1 MVCTTS
7 GYRRAIR
14 FSPSSNP
21 LAMARRSSRRMSS
34 RRSIEE
40 RLPFGAARS
49 AGHVSCDAHGGRSVR
64 VSAVHSP
71 CAAHGGRLARHV
83 LYAFTCAALT
93 TGLIACSTVA
103 TSDSGTKKEPAAAAG
118 TTAGSGKGAAAGS
131 TSAAGATGSAA
142 GTGATAAPP
151 AEIPPRALADFN
163 RAVGMMRSGN
173 TTEAELEFKQISVT
187 YPQLSTPYVDLGIL
201 LRKSGHLDQ
210 SEEALKSAV
219 QRNGSS
225 AVAWT
230 ELGATQRMRG
240 EFKEAADSYE
250 KAIAADPNYAA
261 AYRNLG
267 VVTDL
272 YLGDPE
278 RALTAFERYKQITG
292 EDKPV
297 STWIAE
303 LRQRTGKSTPRPT
316 AAPAPSDSSN
326 APEGGAAPAATPS
339 GGPPAPADGAAG
351 TAPADKAAPGTAP
364 SGEAP
369 PAAPAAG
376 TA

>member
-1 MVCTTS
+1 MH
-7 GYRRAIR
+7 
-14 FSPSSNP
+14 F
-21 LAMARRSSRRMSS
+21 
-34 RRSIEE
+34 
-40 RLPFGAARS
+40 
-49 AGHVSCDAHGGRSVR
+49 
-64 VSAVHSP
+64 P
-71 CAAHGGRLARHV
+71 CAAHGGRLARYV
-83 LYAFTCAALT
+83 LYALTCAAVT
-93 TGLIACSTVA
+93 TGLIACSSLA
-103 TSDSGTKKEPAAAAG
+103 TSDSGTKKEPAGAAG
-118 TTAGSGKGAAAGS
+118 GTAESGKAAAAGS
-131 TSAAGATGSAA
+131 TSAAGAAGSAA
-142 GTGATAAPP
+142 GNGATGAPP

-187 YPQLSTPYVDLGIL
+187 YPQLSTPYVNLGIL
-201 LRKSGHLDQ
+201 FRKNGHLDQ

-240 EFKEAADSYE
+240 EFKDAADSYE

-303 LRQRTGKSTPRPT
+303 LRQRTGKPAPRPAAT
-316 AAPAPSDSSN
+316 AAPATGVAPAGAASRSEAPAGGGPSGV
-326 APEGGAAPAATPS
+326 APEGGVASPATAPPGGAAPDTQS
-339 GGPPAPADGAAG
+339 PA
-351 TAPADKAAPGTAP
+351 
-364 SGEAP
+364 AP
-369 PAAPAAG
+369 PAGKPNTG
-376 TA
+376 E